1 MSASVVCSDTGVQTS
16 PVPSS
21 PDSLDIDEASLLS
34 NRAKVKRKQVR
45 RCPKYGFVGR
55 TSHSTLRIPSSS
67 SDVNPAGGTMIN
79 SKAYP
84 LSTLAIPPPTPSS
97 LLPSVNERVDKIV
110 KTTSLPEGVANL
122 TLQPPQAP
130 PPPPPPP
137 PPPLINSL
145 FTTPQKAAPSP
156 PIIPSVSS

>member
-1 MSASVVCSDTGVQTS
+1 MKHRCCQTARKSRENKSDAVQSMVLSVGHHSHVA
-16 PVPSS
+16 
-21 PDSLDIDEASLLS
+21 ASLPLS
-34 NRAKVKRKQVR
+34 SA
-45 RCPKYGFVGR
+45 
-55 TSHSTLRIPSSS
+55 
-67 SDVNPAGGTMIN
+67 DVNSAEGTMIS

-84 LSTLAIPPPTPSS
+84 LSTLAIPPPTPSF

-145 FTTPQKAAPSP
+145 FTTPQKAAPLP
-156 PIIPSVSS
+156 PIIPSVRS